1 MIQAVIFG
9 RPPPEFTFVFI
20 MLFAGDFLIRFSKAH
35 MECKA

>member
-9 RPPPEFTFVFI
+9 RPPSEFTFVFTT
-20 MLFAGDFLIRFSKAH
+20 LFAGDFLIRFPKAH